1 MWKGKGWSGKAWRW
15 LKDFIAAEGNLLGS
29 DILCEVTIHILSDF
43 TRRVYVSKIQAPPA
57 VLAKI
62 VESVVRTGVDIGA
75 QHGIT
80 VQYKA
85 ARPPKGGTHPPRPPQ
100 PKGRPA
106 RRQARA
112 VPRPRGVA
120 EAPPADALDR
130 G

>member
-1 MWKGKGWSGKAWRW
+1 MWKGKGWSGKAWRG

-80 VQYKA
+80 VQSQA
-85 ARPPKGGTHPPRPPQ
+85 GPPPQGGTHAPGPPQ
-100 PKGRPA
+100 PQG
-106 RRQARA
+106 
-112 VPRPRGVA
+112 
-120 EAPPADALDR
+120 
-130 G
+130 